1 MSLRF
6 IYQHSH
12 FDDAFLNP
20 KISGEGNILASG
32 WSRLRRMEKLSCFNS
47 SQRSNDH
54 QKPISYPDGTWGDVN
69 IFISGIAIDDGR
81 VILRSEILTI
91 DTFRYP
97 KKNTRRGNSFLQSI
111 IFRFHSVNFREEV
124 DTSRFSTIKCSNASF
139 PGERRILFF
148 LGLQK
153 GSRNPLKLVRHVH
166 VGKPWAVVFCLS
178 QHIVLEFGGDFLELF
193 GSAELFVP
201 FPACHFWTT
210 VTLRNAAPRAIRNS
224 WPRWKHAEFFLSQSG
239 QRKSSIQKDY
249 IPRRLTAGGPQNDEL
264 KKVDSGTK
272 IWPFL
277 VFILDFRG
285 GTTCTTLAGAFLKN
299 KFDLNLQAPRHSAG
313 SLFTMHL

>member
-47 SQRSNDH
+47 SQRSNDR

-166 VGKPWAVVFCLS
+166 VGKPWAVAFCLS

-193 GSAELFVP
+193 GSAEAF
-201 FPACHFWTT
+201 
-210 VTLRNAAPRAIRNS
+210 RALSCMSFLNNHYTPQRS
-224 WPRWKHAEFFLSQSG
+224 ATCDSKLMAEVKTC
-239 QRKSSIQKDY
+239 R
-249 IPRRLTAGGPQNDEL
+249 
-264 KKVDSGTK
+264 V
-272 IWPFL
+272 FL
-277 VFILDFRG
+277 V
-285 GTTCTTLAGAFLKN
+285 TKWSKK
-299 KFDLNLQAPRHSAG
+299 KFDSKRLYPPKTNGWRAPKWWAQKGGLRD
-313 SLFTMHL
+313 